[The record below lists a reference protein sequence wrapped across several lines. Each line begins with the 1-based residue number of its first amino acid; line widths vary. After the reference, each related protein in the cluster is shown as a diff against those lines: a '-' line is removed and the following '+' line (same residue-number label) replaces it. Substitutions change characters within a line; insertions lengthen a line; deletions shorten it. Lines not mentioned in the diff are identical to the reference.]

1 MIEMMAEQWKTQAS
15 VSFDQSHGYPFDT
28 RVIARVP
35 IRLPVVAWGPLPI
48 TTALKQWVEAVAL
61 EHGYSQ

>member
-1 MIEMMAEQWKTQAS
+1 MSQGRVNGLGTHPYELPPS
-15 VSFDQSHGYPFDT
+15 QS
-28 RVIARVP
+28 VP